1 MSDSRAIGILDSG
14 LGGLSVAR
22 ELFRLMPNE
31 RIIYFGDT
39 AHFPYGNRSDE
50 YITRWGGAGAAAL
63 YKHDIKLLV
72 IACNTISAVALI
84 TIEKH
89 IHGIPVI
96 GVLLPSARA
105 AVMRTADKK
114 IGVIGT
120 RSTIRSQAYIK
131 AIHSIDSSVKVFE
144 NASPLLIPLVE
155 EHMVD
160 HDITRLI
167 AQFYLYE
174 MIDLGVDCLILGSSY
189 YPPLMEVIQ
198 GTVGTRMQLLDSA
211 LWTAKEVQDILTALD
226 SQNNDKTGGL
236 EKSRFMFSEIPDYT
250 KEQISLLFGQD
261 LPEMEH
267 VKLKTGTP

>member
-39 AHFPYGNRSDE
+39 AHFPYGNRSE
-50 YITRWGGAGAAAL
+50 VYITRWGGAGAQAL
-63 YKHDIKLLV
+63 CKHDIKLLV
-72 IACNTISAVALI
+72 VACNTISAVALK
-84 TIEKH
+84 TIEKR
-89 IHGIPVI
+89 IHNIPVI
-96 GVLLPSARA
+96 GMLLPSARA

-114 IGVIGT
+114 IGIIGT
-120 RSTIRSQAYIK
+120 HSTIRSQAYIK
-131 AIHSIDSSVKVFE
+131 AVHSIDSSVRVFE

-167 AQFYLYE
+167 VQFYLYE
-174 MIDLGVDCLILGSSY
+174 MIDLGVDCLILGSSF
-189 YPPLMEVIQ
+189 YPPLMEAIQ

-226 SQNNDKTGGL
+226 TLNNREQDGIL
-236 EKSRFMFSEIPDYT
+236 KSTFLFSELPDNAND
-250 KEQISLLFGQD
+250 QIALLFGRD
-261 LPEMEH
+261 LPGMEWH
-267 VKLKTGTP
+267 PLKSGAA